1 MKRFMSLLLAMAM
14 LFALSAPALALDT
27 SALDTSVVA
36 PQSDMVVVNLSGSIT
51 SQEVQK
57 IVDSTIVGLKKY
69 DGTIVPV

>member
-36 PQSDMVVVNLSGSIT
+36 PQSDMAP
-51 SQEVQK
+51 EK
-57 IVDSTIVGLKKY
+57 FKKL
-69 DGTIVPV
+69 